1 MSIAWRTQDPPGE
14 RIIVSFVTLRRIV
27 GALGMALPF
36 AVMIETWVETRSFA
50 ILPSISASYD
60 HQARDLFVGILFTIA
75 WFLGVYRGHERKDE
89 LAGNAACVF
98 ALGVALV
105 PYDAPGYL
113 WAFHYLFA
121 TALFL
126 TLAYFSMRLFT
137 KTGGTPDQMTAM
149 KVKRNKLYLTCGWV
163 MLGAIVAMV
172 VYTVTGARFTLGP
185 VPVIFLLE
193 TVALE
198 AFGISW
204 MVKGETLW
212 KDRGT

>member
-1 MSIAWRTQDPPGE
+1 MIQWRPVDPPGE
-14 RIIVSFVTLRRIV
+14 RIVVSYVTLRRIV

-36 AVMIETWVETRSFA
+36 AVMIETWIETRSLA
-50 ILPSISASYD
+50 ILPSISESYD
-60 HQARDLFVGILFTIA
+60 HQSRDLFVGILFTIA

-126 TLAYFSMRLFT
+126 TLAYFSLKLFT
-137 KTGGTPDQMTAM
+137 KTGGTVAEMTPQ
-149 KVKRNKLYLTCGWV
+149 KVKRNRVYRTCGWV
-163 MLGAIVAMV
+163 MLGAIAVMGIYKATGGMWAM
-172 VYTVTGARFTLGP
+172 GP
-185 VPVIFLLE
+185 VPVIFAFE

-204 MVKGETLW
+204 MVKGETVW
-212 KDRGT
+212 RD

>member
-1 MSIAWRTQDPPGE
+1 MIRWRTIDPPGE
-14 RIIVSFVTLRRIV
+14 RIIVSYVTLRRIV

-36 AVMIETWVETRSFA
+36 AVMIETWIQTRSFA

-60 HQARDLFVGILFTIA
+60 HQSRDLFVGILFTIA

-89 LAGNAACVF
+89 LAGSAACVF

-126 TLAYFSMRLFT
+126 TLAYFSLRLFT
-137 KTGGTPDQMTAM
+137 KTGGSEAAMTPE
-149 KVKRNKLYLTCGWV
+149 KVKRNRVYRSCGWV
-163 MLGAIVAMV
+163 ILGAIGVMAI
-172 VYTVTGARFTLGP
+172 YKATGSTWSLGP
-185 VPVIFLLE
+185 VPVIFAFE

-198 AFGISW
+198 AFGFSW
-204 MVKGETLW
+204 MVKGETVW
-212 KDRGT
+212 RD

>member
-14 RIIVSFVTLRRIV
+14 RIIVSYVTLRRIV

-36 AVMIETWVETRSFA
+36 AVMVETWVQTRSFA

-60 HQARDLFVGILFTIA
+60 HQSRDLFVGILFTLA

-137 KTGGTPDQMTAM
+137 KTGGTAAQMTDM
-149 KVKRNKLYLTCGWV
+149 KKKRNRVYRACGWV
-163 MLGAIVAMV
+163 MVGSIAVMATYSL
-172 VYTVTGARFTLGP
+172 TGATWTMGP
-185 VPVIFLLE
+185 VPVIFAFE

-204 MVKGETLW
+204 MVKGETW
-212 KDRGT
+212 WRD